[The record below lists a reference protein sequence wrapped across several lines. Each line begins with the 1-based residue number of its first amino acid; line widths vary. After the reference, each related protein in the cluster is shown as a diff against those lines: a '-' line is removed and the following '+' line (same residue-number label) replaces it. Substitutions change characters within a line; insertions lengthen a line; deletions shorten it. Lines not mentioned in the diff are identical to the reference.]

1 MSARTLSIPVS
12 GTPHKLEARLRAQRP
27 ETPLAVVAPPHPV
40 YGGTIG
46 NPVVRALE
54 NAFQSS
60 GLSTLAFNFRGTGE
74 FSVGEPSGEEE
85 PAKQDYLAVVH
96 SVSSSLPGTSLS
108 WLSGYSFG
116 SVAALAAAVELDFPR
131 VLMVGPP
138 FALLNPLLLERYRG
152 ELTIVVGSE
161 DEYAPVEQVR
171 EVFGARPHTRLE
183 ILDGLEHFFLGSAV
197 EVLAEALTRVLPRA
211 QRPDRS

>member
-1 MSARTLSIPVS
+1 MSTRTLSIPVS
-12 GTPHKLEARLRAQRP
+12 GGPHKLEARLCALRP
-27 ETPLAVVAPPHPV
+27 EAPLAVVAPPHPV

-46 NPVVRALE
+46 NPVVRTLE
-54 NAFQSS
+54 QAFQGS

-85 PAKQDYLAVVH
+85 PAKQDYLAVVQ
-96 SVSSSLPGTSLS
+96 SVASTLPGTPLS

-138 FALLNPLLLERYRG
+138 FALLNPELLERYRG

-171 EVFGARPHTRLE
+171 EVFGPRANTRLE
-183 ILDGLEHFFLGSAV
+183 ILDGLEHFFYGSAV
-197 EVLAEALTRVLPRA
+197 ELLAEALRRVLPRKETTRA
-211 QRPDRS
+211 T

>member
-1 MSARTLSIPVS
+1 MSARTLSIPVA
-12 GTPHKLEARLRAQRP
+12 GTPHKLEARLFAASPDR
-27 ETPLAVVAPPHPV
+27 PLAVIAPPHPV

-46 NPVVRALE
+46 NPVVRTLE
-54 NAFQSS
+54 QAFQDS

-85 PAKQDYLAVVH
+85 PAKQDYLAAVQH
-96 SVSSSLPGTSLS
+96 LSSSLPGTPLA

-131 VLMVGPP
+131 VLLVGPP
-138 FALLNPLLLERYRG
+138 FALLDPALLAAYRG
-152 ELTIVVGSE
+152 ELTVLVGSE

-171 EVFGARPHTRLE
+171 EVFGMRPHTRLE
-183 ILDGLEHFFLGSAV
+183 ILDGIEHFFFGSSV
-197 EVLAEALTRVLPRA
+197 QVLAKALTRVLPHPEAHRA
-211 QRPDRS
+211 P